1 MNGLAEL
8 LSSKAR
14 AEIFRLLFSGTGEEL
29 HVREIERRSGLNDST
44 LRQELR
50 KLVRLDLV
58 QSRRDSNRVYYR
70 AKTESPLYPEIRNL
84 VLKTSGLS
92 DVLKSALADERIRV
106 AFVFGS
112 IARGEETAGSDV
124 DLMVIGQLGLR
135 DLSQLLSGIE
145 EKIGR
150 EINPHVLREEE
161 FRKRARAK
169 EHFVSSVVETPKIF
183 IRGSQRELEAIG
195 RQRLAETTS
204 NKPGRNQQ
212 SFKHRGA

>member
-1 MNGLAEL
+1 MNRLAEL
-8 LSSKAR
+8 LSSRAR
-14 AEIFRLLFSGTGEEL
+14 AEIFRLLLSGTGEEL

-92 DVLKSALADERIRV
+92 DVLKSALTDKRIRV

-112 IARGEETAGSDV
+112 IARGEEKAGSDV

-135 DLSQLLSGIE
+135 DLSRLLSGIE

-150 EINPHVLREEE
+150 EVNPHVLREEE
-161 FRKRARAK
+161 FQKRIRAK
-169 EHFVSSVVETPKIF
+169 EHFVSSVMEAPKLFVI
-183 IRGSQRELEAIG
+183 GSQRELEAMG
-195 RQRLAETTS
+195 R
-204 NKPGRNQQ
+204 
-212 SFKHRGA
+212 

>member
-1 MNGLAEL
+1 MNRLAEL
-8 LSSKAR
+8 LSSRAR
-14 AEIFRLLFSGTGEEL
+14 AEIFRLLLSGTGEEL

-92 DVLKSALADERIRV
+92 DVLKSALTDKRIRV

-112 IARGEETAGSDV
+112 IAGGEEKAGSDV

-135 DLSQLLSGIE
+135 DLSRLLSGIE

-150 EINPHVLREEE
+150 EVNPHVLREEE
-161 FRKRARAK
+161 FRKRIRAK
-169 EHFVSSVVETPKIF
+169 EHFVSSIMETPKMF
-183 IRGSQRELEAIG
+183 IIGSQRECTGYLFM
-195 RQRLAETTS
+195 S
-204 NKPGRNQQ
+204 
-212 SFKHRGA
+212 

>member
-1 MNGLAEL
+1 MNPLAEL
-8 LSSKAR
+8 LSSRAR
-14 AEIFRLLFSGTGEEL
+14 AEIFRLLLSGTGEEL

-92 DVLKSALADERIRV
+92 DVLKSALTDKRIRV

-112 IARGEETAGSDV
+112 IARGEEKAGSDV

-135 DLSQLLSGIE
+135 DLSRLLSGIE

-150 EINPHVLREEE
+150 EVNPHVLREEE
-161 FRKRARAK
+161 FRKRIRAK
-169 EHFVSSVVETPKIF
+169 EHFVSSVMETLKIF
-183 IRGSQRELEAIG
+183 IIGSQRELEAMG
-195 RQRLAETTS
+195 R
-204 NKPGRNQQ
+204 
-212 SFKHRGA
+212 

>member
-1 MNGLAEL
+1 MNRLAEL
-8 LSSKAR
+8 LSSRAR
-14 AEIFRLLFSGTGEEL
+14 AEIFRLLFGGTGEEL

-92 DVLKSALADERIRV
+92 DVLKSALTDKRIRV

-112 IARGEETAGSDV
+112 IARGEEKAGSDV

-135 DLSQLLSGIE
+135 DLSRLLSGIE

-150 EINPHVLREEE
+150 EVNPHVLREEE
-161 FRKRARAK
+161 FRKRIRAK
-169 EHFVSSVVETPKIF
+169 EHFVSSVMETLKIF
-183 IRGSQRELEAIG
+183 IIGSQRELEAMG
-195 RQRLAETTS
+195 R
-204 NKPGRNQQ
+204 
-212 SFKHRGA
+212 

>member
-1 MNGLAEL
+1 MNRLAEL
-8 LSSKAR
+8 LSSRAR

-84 VLKTSGLS
+84 VLKTSGLC
-92 DVLKSALADERIRV
+92 DVLKSALTDKRIHV

-112 IARGEETAGSDV
+112 IARGEERAGSDV

-135 DLSQLLSGIE
+135 DLSRLLSGIE

-150 EINPHVLREEE
+150 EVNPHVLREEE
-161 FRKRARAK
+161 FQKRIRAK
-169 EHFVSSVVETPKIF
+169 EHFVSNVMEAPKLF
-183 IRGSQRELEAIG
+183 VLGSQRELEAMG
-195 RQRLAETTS
+195 R
-204 NKPGRNQQ
+204 
-212 SFKHRGA
+212 

>member
-1 MNGLAEL
+1 MNRLAEL
-8 LSSKAR
+8 LSSRAR
-14 AEIFRLLFSGTGEEL
+14 AGIFRLLFSGTGEEL

-92 DVLKSALADERIRV
+92 DVLKSALTDKRIRV

-112 IARGEETAGSDV
+112 IASGEEKAGSDV

-135 DLSQLLSGIE
+135 DLSRLLSGIE

-150 EINPHVLREEE
+150 EVNPHVLREEE
-161 FRKRARAK
+161 FRKRIRAK
-169 EHFVSSVVETPKIF
+169 EHFVSSVMETPKIF
-183 IRGSQRELEAIG
+183 IIGSERELEAMG
-195 RQRLAETTS
+195 R
-204 NKPGRNQQ
+204 
-212 SFKHRGA
+212 

>member
-1 MNGLAEL
+1 MNRLTEL
-8 LSSKAR
+8 LSSRAR
-14 AEIFRLLFSGTGEEL
+14 AEIFRLLFGRMGEEL

-50 KLVRLDLV
+50 KLVRLDLL

-70 AKTESPLYPEIRNL
+70 AKTENPLYPEIRNL

-92 DVLKSALADERIRV
+92 DVLKSALIDTRIQM

-112 IARGEETAGSDV
+112 IACGEEKAGSDV

-135 DLSQLLSGIE
+135 DLSRLLSGIG

-150 EINPHVLREEE
+150 EVNPHVLREEE
-161 FRKRARAK
+161 FRKRIRARD
-169 EHFVSSVVETPKIF
+169 HFVSSVMEAPKIF
-183 IRGSQRELEAIG
+183 IIGSQRELEAMG
-195 RQRLAETTS
+195 R
-204 NKPGRNQQ
+204 
-212 SFKHRGA
+212 

>member
-1 MNGLAEL
+1 MNRLAEL
-8 LSSKAR
+8 LSSRAR

-92 DVLKSALADERIRV
+92 DVLKSALADKRIRV

-112 IARGEETAGSDV
+112 IASGEEKAGSDV

-135 DLSQLLSGIE
+135 DLSRLLSGIE

-150 EINPHVLREEE
+150 EVNPHVLREEE
-161 FRKRARAK
+161 FRKRIRAK
-169 EHFVSSVVETPKIF
+169 EHFVSSVMEAPKLFVI
-183 IRGSQRELEAIG
+183 GSQRELEAMG
-195 RQRLAETTS
+195 R
-204 NKPGRNQQ
+204 
-212 SFKHRGA
+212 

>member
-1 MNGLAEL
+1 MSLLAEL
-8 LSSKAR
+8 LSSRAR
-14 AEIFRLLFSGTGEEL
+14 AEIFRLLLSGTGEEL

-70 AKTESPLYPEIRNL
+70 AKTENPLYPEIRNL
-84 VLKTSGLS
+84 VLKTSGLA
-92 DVLKSALADERIRV
+92 DALKSALVDKRIHV

-112 IARGEETAGSDV
+112 VARGEEKAGSDV

-135 DLSQLLSGIE
+135 DLSRLLSGIE

-150 EINPHVLREEE
+150 EVNPHVLHEEE
-161 FRKRARAK
+161 FRKRVRAK
-169 EHFVSSVVETPKIF
+169 EHFVSSVMESPKIF
-183 IRGSQRELEAIG
+183 IIGSHHELEAMG
-195 RQRLAETTS
+195 R
-204 NKPGRNQQ
+204 
-212 SFKHRGA
+212 

>member
-1 MNGLAEL
+1 MNRLAEL
-8 LSSKAR
+8 LSSRAR

-92 DVLKSALADERIRV
+92 DVLKSALKDKRIRV

-112 IARGEETAGSDV
+112 IARGEEKAGSDV

-135 DLSQLLSGIE
+135 DLSRLLSGIE

-150 EINPHVLREEE
+150 EVNPHVLREEE
-161 FRKRARAK
+161 FQKRIRAK
-169 EHFVSSVVETPKIF
+169 EHFVSSVMEAPKLF
-183 IRGSQRELEAIG
+183 IIGSQRELEAMG
-195 RQRLAETTS
+195 R
-204 NKPGRNQQ
+204 
-212 SFKHRGA
+212 

>member
-1 MNGLAEL
+1 MNRLAEL
-8 LSSKAR
+8 LSSRAR
-14 AEIFRLLFSGTGEEL
+14 AEIFRLLLSGTGEEL

-92 DVLKSALADERIRV
+92 DVLRFALTDKRIRV

-112 IARGEETAGSDV
+112 IARGEEKAGSDV

-135 DLSQLLSGIE
+135 DLSRLLSGIE

-150 EINPHVLREEE
+150 EVNPHVLREEE
-161 FRKRARAK
+161 FQKRIRAK
-169 EHFVSSVVETPKIF
+169 EHFVSSVMEAPKLF
-183 IRGSQRELEAIG
+183 IIGSQRELEAMG
-195 RQRLAETTS
+195 R
-204 NKPGRNQQ
+204 
-212 SFKHRGA
+212 

>member
-1 MNGLAEL
+1 MNRLAEL
-8 LSSKAR
+8 LSSRAR
-14 AEIFRLLFSGTGEEL
+14 AEIFRLLLSGTGEEL

-92 DVLKSALADERIRV
+92 DVLKSALTDKRIRV

-112 IARGEETAGSDV
+112 IARGEEKAGSDV

-135 DLSQLLSGIE
+135 DLSRLLSGIE

-150 EINPHVLREEE
+150 EVNPHVLRQEE
-161 FRKRARAK
+161 FKKRVRAR
-169 EHFVSSVVETPKIF
+169 EHFVSSVMETPKIF
-183 IRGSQRELEAIG
+183 IIGSQRELEAMG
-195 RQRLAETTS
+195 R
-204 NKPGRNQQ
+204 
-212 SFKHRGA
+212 

>member
-1 MNGLAEL
+1 MNRFAEL
-8 LSSKAR
+8 LSSRAR
-14 AEIFRLLFSGTGEEL
+14 AEIFRLLFNGTGDEL

-92 DVLKSALADERIRV
+92 DVLKSVLTDKRIRV

-112 IARGEETAGSDV
+112 IARGEEKAGSDV

-135 DLSQLLSGIE
+135 DLSRLLSGIE

-150 EINPHVLREEE
+150 EVNPHVLREEE
-161 FRKRARAK
+161 FRKRIRAK
-169 EHFVSSVVETPKIF
+169 EHFVSSVMETLKIF
-183 IRGSQRELEAIG
+183 IIGSQRELEAMG
-195 RQRLAETTS
+195 
-204 NKPGRNQQ
+204 K
-212 SFKHRGA
+212 

>member
-1 MNGLAEL
+1 MNRLAEL
-8 LSSKAR
+8 LSSRAR

-92 DVLKSALADERIRV
+92 DVLKSALTDKRIRV

-112 IARGEETAGSDV
+112 IPSGEEKAGSDV

-135 DLSQLLSGIE
+135 DLSRLLSGIE

-150 EINPHVLREEE
+150 EVNPHVLREEE
-161 FRKRARAK
+161 FRKRIRAK
-169 EHFVSSVVETPKIF
+169 EHFVSSVMESPKIF
-183 IRGSQRELEAIG
+183 IIGSERELEAMG
-195 RQRLAETTS
+195 R
-204 NKPGRNQQ
+204 
-212 SFKHRGA
+212 

>member
-1 MNGLAEL
+1 MNRLAEL
-8 LSSKAR
+8 LSSRAR
-14 AEIFRLLFSGTGEEL
+14 AEIFRLLFRRTGEEL

-92 DVLKSALADERIRV
+92 DVLKSALTDKRIRV

-112 IARGEETAGSDV
+112 IARGEEKAGSDV

-135 DLSQLLSGIE
+135 GLSRLLSGIE

-150 EINPHVLREEE
+150 EVNPHVLREEE
-161 FRKRARAK
+161 FRKRIRAK
-169 EHFVSSVVETPKIF
+169 EHFVSSVMESPKIF
-183 IRGSQRELEAIG
+183 IIGSQRELEAMG
-195 RQRLAETTS
+195 RL
-204 NKPGRNQQ
+204 
-212 SFKHRGA
+212 

>member
-1 MNGLAEL
+1 MNRLAEL
-8 LSSKAR
+8 LSSRAR
-14 AEIFRLLFSGTGEEL
+14 AEIFRLLFGGTGKEL

-58 QSRRDSNRVYYR
+58 ESRRDSNRVYYH
-70 AKTESPLYPEIRNL
+70 AKTENPLYPEIRNL

-92 DVLKSALADERIRV
+92 DVLKSALADKRIRV
-106 AFVFGS
+106 AFIFGS
-112 IARGEETAGSDV
+112 IASGEEKAGSDV

-135 DLSQLLSGIE
+135 DLSRLLSGIE

-150 EINPHVLREEE
+150 EVNPHVLRKEE
-161 FRKRARAK
+161 FRKRIRAK

-183 IRGSQRELEAIG
+183 IIGSQRELETMG
-195 RQRLAETTS
+195 R
-204 NKPGRNQQ
+204 
-212 SFKHRGA
+212 

>member
-1 MNGLAEL
+1 MNRLPEL
-8 LSSKAR
+8 LSSRAR

-92 DVLKSALADERIRV
+92 DVLKSALKDKRIRV

-112 IARGEETAGSDV
+112 VARGEEKAGSDV

-135 DLSQLLSGIE
+135 DLSRLLSGIE

-150 EINPHVLREEE
+150 EVNPHVLHEEE
-161 FRKRARAK
+161 FRKRIRAK
-169 EHFVSSVVETPKIF
+169 EHFVSSIMETPKMF
-183 IRGSQRELEAIG
+183 IIGSQRELEAMG
-195 RQRLAETTS
+195 R
-204 NKPGRNQQ
+204 
-212 SFKHRGA
+212 

>member
-1 MNGLAEL
+1 MNRLAEL
-8 LSSKAR
+8 LSSRAR
-14 AEIFRLLFSGTGEEL
+14 AEIFRLLFGGTGEEL

-58 QSRRDSNRVYYR
+58 HSRRDSNRVYYR

-84 VLKTSGLS
+84 VLKTSGLA
-92 DVLKSALADERIRV
+92 DVLKHALRDKRIRV

-112 IARGEETAGSDV
+112 IARGEEKSGSDV

-135 DLSQLLSGIE
+135 DLSRLLSGIE

-150 EINPHVLREEE
+150 EVNPNVLHEDEV
-161 FRKRARAK
+161 RKRIRTK
-169 EHFVSSVVETPKIF
+169 EHFVSSVMESPKIF
-183 IRGSQRELEAIG
+183 IIGSQDELETMG
-195 RQRLAETTS
+195 
-204 NKPGRNQQ
+204 G
-212 SFKHRGA
+212 